1 MLKNYLKIAL
11 RNLIKSKGYSA
22 INIGGLAVGMAVAMI
37 IGLWVYD
44 EFSYN
49 RYHKNY
55 DRIAKVIETGV
66 FEGKVYDGGEH
77 TSYPLGQYLG
87 EHHKEDFEYV
97 IQSSWV
103 NAHILAYKDNKFT
116 KNGAYM
122 SAQAPDLLTLHMLRG
137 TREGLKERNSIL
149 IAASVAKALFG
160 NENPMDKI
168 VKLDNQLDVKVT
180 GVYEDLPFN
189 TEFRELTFLAPWEL
203 YVATQNWVQEARDK
217 EQWNNNSWQLLVQIR
232 PNSTFEGVSERIGKV
247 KMQHTPEARFLNPR
261 NYLLPM
267 SKWHLYG
274 TWDDRGQSDARI
286 RYVWLFTIIG
296 AFVLL
301 LASINFMNLSTAR
314 SEKRAKEVGIRK
326 AIGSL
331 RGQLINQ
338 FFSESF
344 LVVFLAFVLA
354 ISIVVLVLPAFNELA
369 DKRIAFP
376 WTNGIFWLAGLGF
389 CFITGLLSGSYPALY
404 LSSFQPVKVL
414 KGTFNAGRFAALP
427 RKVLVVVQ
435 FTVSVTLIIGT
446 AIVYK
451 QIKHAKDRP
460 VGYDRNGLITVEI
473 NTPELNNQYNRLRG
487 ELLETG
493 AVVEMSTSSSP
504 STFLGSNNGGFS
516 WPGKDP
522 NFHDNFGT
530 IAVTHDFGKTVGW
543 QFIEGRDFS
552 RKFSTDSSGMVMNE
566 SAMKYMGFKEP
577 SEIIGQTV
585 KWGET
590 PHKVVGV
597 IRDMVMSSPFSPV
610 HPTLFMVNYGWA
622 NVINVKLKPGLPL
635 SESLAKVA
643 AVFREVSPGSPF
655 DYKFTDQQYALKFAA
670 EERIATLAFVFAVLA
685 ILISCL
691 GLFGLASFTA
701 EQRTKEIGVRKVLGA
716 SITNLWALLSREF
729 VVLVIISFLISTPT
743 AWYFLNSWLQKYEY
757 RTDIPWWIFAAA
769 GCGALLVTLATV
781 SYQAVRAALLDPVK
795 SLRSE

>member
-11 RNLIKSKGYSA
+11 RNLVKSKGYSF

-49 RYHKNY
+49 RYHENY
-55 DRIAKVIETGV
+55 NRIAKVIETGV
-66 FEGKVYDGGEH
+66 FEGRVYDGGEH
-77 TSYPLGQYLG
+77 TSYPLGKYLR
-87 EHHKEDFEYV
+87 EHHKDDFDYV
-97 IQSSWV
+97 IQSSWID
-103 NAHILAYKDNKFT
+103 AHILAYKDNKFT

-122 SAQAPDLLTLHMLRG
+122 SAEAPRLFTLHMLSG
-137 TREGLKERNSIL
+137 TRDGLKEPNSII
-149 IAASVAKALFG
+149 IAESVAKALFG
-160 NENPMDKI
+160 KENPMDKI
-168 VKLDNQLDVKVT
+168 VKLDNRLDVKVT

-189 TEFRELTFLAPWEL
+189 TEFRELTFLAPWDL
-203 YVATQNWVQEARDK
+203 YEATQNWVQTARDE

-232 PNSTFEGVSERIGKV
+232 PNATFEGVSEKIKSI

-267 SKWHLYG
+267 SEWHLKG
-274 TWDDRGQSDARI
+274 TWDDRGQPDGRI
-286 RYVWLFTIIG
+286 RYVWLFGIIG

-331 RGQLINQ
+331 RAQLINQ

-344 LVVFLAFVLA
+344 MVVFLAFIFA
-354 ISIVVLVLPAFNELA
+354 IVIVAFALPAFNELA
-369 DKRIAFP
+369 GKQMTFP
-376 WTNGIFWLAGLGF
+376 WTNGYFWLAGFAF
-389 CFITGLLSGSYPALY
+389 CFLTGLLSGSYPALY

-414 KGTFNAGRFAALP
+414 KGTFNAGRFAAMP
-427 RKVLVVVQ
+427 RKVLVVLQ

-451 QIKHAKDRP
+451 QIQHAKNRP

-473 NTPELNNQYNRLRG
+473 NTPELSSQYNRLRS
-487 ELLETG
+487 ELLGTG

-530 IAVTHDFGKTVGW
+530 IGVSHDFGKTVGW
-543 QFIEGRDFS
+543 QFIGGRDFS
-552 RKFSTDSSGMVMNE
+552 RKFSTDSLGMVMNE
-566 SAMKYMGFKEP
+566 SALKYMGFKEP
-577 SEIIGQTV
+577 SEVIGQTV
-585 KWGET
+585 KWGEN
-590 PHKVVGV
+590 PYKVVGV
-597 IRDMVMSSPFSPV
+597 IHDMVMSSPFSPV

-622 NVINVKLKPGLPL
+622 NVINVKLKPGLPIR
-635 SESLAKVA
+635 ESLDKVA
-643 AVFREVSPGSPF
+643 AVFREVNPGSPF
-655 DYKFTDQQYALKFAA
+655 DYKFTDQEYALKFAA
-670 EERIATLAFVFAVLA
+670 EERIATLATVFAGLA
-685 ILISCL
+685 IFISCL

-716 SITNLWALLSREF
+716 SIGNLWALLSREF
-729 VVLVIISFLISTPT
+729 VILVIISFLISIPT
-743 AWYFLNSWLQKYEY
+743 AWYFLNNWLQKYEY
-757 RTDIPWWIFAAA
+757 RTEITWWIFVAA
-769 GCGALLVTLATV
+769 GAGALVVTLATV
-781 SYQAVRAALLDPVK
+781 SYQAIRAALLDPVK